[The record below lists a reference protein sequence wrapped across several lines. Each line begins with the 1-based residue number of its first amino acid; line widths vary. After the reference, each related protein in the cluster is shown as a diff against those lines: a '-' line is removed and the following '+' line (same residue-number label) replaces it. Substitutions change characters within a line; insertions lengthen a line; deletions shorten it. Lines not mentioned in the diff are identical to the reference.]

1 VRTALIDLGR
11 TSAGALQV
19 PKSTAVAGWYT
30 GSPRPGA
37 IGSSVI
43 AGHVDSYLGPGVFFR
58 LELLRPGALVY
69 VRRSDGTIAE
79 FRVSAVRLYR
89 KDHFPTAVVYGPAPQ
104 AELRLVTCGGAF
116 DHSLGSYL
124 GNVVVYAT
132 AVSPSRGSS
141 PAPGSR
147 DTTAR

>member
-1 VRTALIDLGR
+1 M
-11 TSAGALQV
+11 
-19 PKSTAVAGWYT
+19 AGWYT

-69 VRRSDGTIAE
+69 VRRADATIAE

-89 KDHFPTAVVYGPAPQ
+89 KDHFPTAAVYGPTPQ
-104 AELRLVTCGGAF
+104 AELRLVTCGGTF
-116 DHSLGSYL
+116 DHALGSYL
-124 GNVVVYAT
+124 GNVVVYAM
-132 AVSPSRGSS
+132 AVSPPHAAS
-141 PAPGSR
+141 
-147 DTTAR
+147 